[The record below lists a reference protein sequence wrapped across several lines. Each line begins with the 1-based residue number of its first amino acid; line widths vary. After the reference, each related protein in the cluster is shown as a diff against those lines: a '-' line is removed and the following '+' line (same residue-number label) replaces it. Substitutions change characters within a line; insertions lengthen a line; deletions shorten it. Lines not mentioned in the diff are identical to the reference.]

1 MKQTVPVVIVRAV
14 SPPNAG
20 HGDGVTR

>member
-20 HGDGVTR
+20 QGEGVTR